1 MFYIMQLKKIFMRK
15 TKMIFL
21 GALSVIL
28 SYIVFYYVTTEFFYI
43 VYQGSENLIVPL
55 LMIIYVMQTILCF
68 YVIVSV
74 ANHKIEIKN
83 NKLLWALYAVFMIL
97 FLFGRESVGNSF
109 HITISIWQDFSYEN
123 ILQIILNFI
132 FFLPVGYILRKFS
145 RKKSILLSLIFV
157 IGIEFLQGIT
167 HRGICDSIDL
177 ITDLCAIQF
186 SYSLCRRMQ
195 KKHSLSQ

>member
-1 MFYIMQLKKIFMRK
+1 MRK

-43 VYQGSENLIVPL
+43 VYQGSENLIVPIL
-55 LMIIYVMQTILCF
+55 LTIYVIQTILCF
-68 YVIVSV
+68 YGIISIMDKKV
-74 ANHKIEIKN
+74 EIKN
-83 NKLLWALYAVFMIL
+83 NRLLLFLYAVFMIL
-97 FLFGRESVGNSF
+97 LLFGREYVGNSF

-145 RKKSILLSLIFV
+145 RKKSILVSLLLV
-157 IGIEFLQGIT
+157 MGIEFLQGIT
-167 HRGICDSIDL
+167 HRGICDSIDI
-177 ITDLCAIQF
+177 ITDVCAIQF
-186 SYSLCRRMQ
+186 SYYLCRRMQ